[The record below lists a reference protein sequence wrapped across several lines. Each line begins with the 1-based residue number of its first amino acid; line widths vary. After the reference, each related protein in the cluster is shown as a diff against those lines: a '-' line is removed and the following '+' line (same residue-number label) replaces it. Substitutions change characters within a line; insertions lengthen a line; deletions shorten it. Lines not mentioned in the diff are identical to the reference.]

1 MILTFDGLLK
11 MIMWRNEVSADKA
24 KKIEKVINN
33 AEIPYLGQRGRRCK
47 SDKRRED

>member
-11 MIMWRNEVSADKA
+11 MIMWRNEVSAEKA

-33 AEIPYLGQRGRRCK
+33 AAIPYLGQNERRGKNGVR
-47 SDKRRED
+47 

>member
-33 AEIPYLGQRGRRCK
+33 AEIPYLEQKGRRRK
-47 SDKRRED
+47 YDK

>member
-11 MIMWRNEVSADKA
+11 LIMWRNEVSAEKA

-33 AEIPYLGQRGRRCK
+33 AEIPYLGQKERRFK
-47 SDKRRED
+47 NGVR

>member
-11 MIMWRNEVSADKA
+11 MIMWRNEVSAEKA

-33 AEIPYLGQRGRRCK
+33 AVIPYL
-47 SDKRRED
+47 